1 MDYPHNREKHLR
13 RHRLVNLE
21 VIGKRK
27 SCSAFK
33 NLFYEILNLLTL
45 LFADIMRG

>member
-1 MDYPHNREKHLR
+1 MDNPHNRAKHLR

-27 SCSAFK
+27 SSSAFE
-33 NLFYEILNLLTL
+33 NFFNEILNLLTL
-45 LFADIMRG
+45 LFADIVRG